1 MTLRRRFCA
10 ALAAL
15 FAVALSAR
23 AAPLIQPAEKVR
35 EYVDEITAVHIT
47 VAADPLVFA
56 RERSDLAANARDY
69 VTLAPL
75 EINRTGKRSYY
86 WSGYLWT
93 TIDRRDGDPLL
104 KRGDQLVLIAD
115 GRPIPLVSDDKPLRE
130 HGVGQTPVRVPVRSA
145 LPVLFA
151 ADLEVIDY
159 VAHATEV
166 HVEWI
171 REGTSEPLPLW
182 KDGRTGLRAFLERLQ
197 AGR

>member
-1 MTLRRRFCA
+1 MNVRRLSA

-23 AAPLIQPAEKVR
+23 AAPLIEPAEKVR

-75 EINRTGKRSYY
+75 QINRTGKRSYF

-104 KRGDQLVLIAD
+104 KRGDQLVLVAD
-115 GRPIPLVSDDKPLRE
+115 GRPIPLVSDGKPLKE
-130 HGVGQTPVRVPVRSA
+130 HGVGQPPVRVPIRTA

-151 ADLEVIDY
+151 SDLEVMDY

-166 HVEWI
+166 H
-171 REGTSEPLPLW
+171 
-182 KDGRTGLRAFLERLQ
+182 
-197 AGR
+197 